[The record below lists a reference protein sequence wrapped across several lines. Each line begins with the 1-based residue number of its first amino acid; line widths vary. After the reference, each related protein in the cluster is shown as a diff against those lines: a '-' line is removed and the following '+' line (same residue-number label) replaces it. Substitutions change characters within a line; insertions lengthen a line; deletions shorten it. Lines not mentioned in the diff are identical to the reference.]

1 MTARTFDDSTGTR
14 WEVFEVHRAAEKPG
28 AVPAGL
34 ERGWLAFEHGAQKRR
49 LAPFPSDW
57 VEAPAVE
64 LERLCAIARVAL
76 SPDLLHFERRR
87 EPRRNQAAPESHP
100 DRSTTAEHHAEES
113 APVGTATADA
123 SADDVEH
130 AVRTFA
136 HQARGRRRQAIEAMV
151 ELKSML
157 LERFPGEGHGARDMR
172 SVRRWF
178 VEAYYFERDA

>member
-28 AVPAGL
+28 PVPAGL
-34 ERGWLAFEHGAQKRR
+34 ERGWLAFEHGTEKRR

-57 VEAPAVE
+57 VEAPVVE

-87 EPRRNQAAPESHP
+87 EPRPERSAPESHP
-100 DRSTTAEHHAEES
+100 DRAANAEHHAEEAAS
-113 APVGTATADA
+113 VGTATDEAP
-123 SADDVEH
+123 ADDVEH
-130 AVRTFA
+130 AVREFA
-136 HQARGRRRQAIEAMV
+136 HEARNRRRQAIEAMV
-151 ELKSML
+151 ELKAML
-157 LERFPGEGHGARDMR
+157 LERFPGENHRARDMR